1 MTEPIKLVFGKHLPD
16 QPALNNPGTPF
27 LRNVVPANGFF
38 RPFGDLNPYSNN
50 LDARAQGAISGRDTT
65 GNVFSFAGNATK
77 LYKLTD
83 QTFTDVSGI
92 SAPYA
97 TPAGG
102 AWEFILW
109 SDDQLIAING
119 VDAPQVKDP
128 QDGSAFIDLTGSPP
142 AARHGAVVR
151 SFVFLG
157 NWAGNENKVAWS
169 AIDNS
174 GEWNTDGT
182 NQSDQ
187 QFLPSGG
194 SIMRI
199 LGGEVALVFTQSA
212 IHRFTYVGSPVIF
225 QRDEIG
231 PGVGL
236 IAPGAAAQFG
246 NLVFFIGQ
254 NSFYRMDLNGVPTP
268 IGESRWNKTF
278 FSEFDENN
286 ADKVT
291 SAIDPINTIWL
302 VAYPT
307 TASATG
313 LPDRIF
319 LYNWATDDCSFID
332 IDTEII
338 LSAFLPG
345 TPLEALG
352 NNLDALAFS
361 LDSRV
366 WQGGSLVL
374 GGFDRTHML
383 GFFSGA
389 PLEAEIETAE
399 RDNQGRRLFVGGAR
413 PFVDAADVEIA
424 IKTRERQSDPAVL
437 GAYAAG
443 AGSAWGFI
451 MKWLLPRELKALT
464 LQIQHLNE
472 QIAEMKPEIE
482 EYRRLKQRAL
492 EKELKEKNLLT
503 DRGT

>member
-1 MTEPIKLVFGKHLPD
+1 MTEPIKLAFGKHLPD

-38 RPFGDLNPYSNN
+38 RPFADLVSYSDN
-50 LDARAQGAISGRDTT
+50 LSARAQGAISGRDTT
-65 GNVFSFAGNATK
+65 GNVYSFAGDATK
-77 LYKLTD
+77 LWKLTG
-83 QTFTDVSGI
+83 QTFTDVSKTMTT
-92 SAPYA
+92 YA
-97 TPAGG
+97 TPADG

-109 SDDQLIAING
+109 SDNQLIAING
-119 VDAPQVKDP
+119 IDAPQVKDP
-128 QDGSAFIDLTGSPP
+128 QDGTLFVDLVGAPP

-169 AIDNS
+169 GIDDS
-174 GEWNTDGT
+174 TVWETDGT
-182 NQSDQ
+182 DQSDQ

-194 SIMRI
+194 PIMRI
-199 LGGEVALVFTQSA
+199 IGGEVALVFTQSA

-236 IAPGAAAQFG
+236 IAPGAVAQFG

-254 NSFYRMDLNGVPTP
+254 NSFYRMDLTGVPSP

-307 TASATG
+307 TASAGG
-313 LPDRIF
+313 LPNRMF

-338 LSAFLPG
+338 LSAFSPG
-345 TPLEALG
+345 TALDDLDSVT
-352 NNLDALAFS
+352 NLNLDTLTFS

-366 WQGGSLVL
+366 WQGGALVL
-374 GGFDRTHML
+374 AGFDRTHRL

-399 RDNQGRRLFVGGAR
+399 RENAGQRLFVGAVR
-413 PFVDAADVEIA
+413 PFVDAGDARVA
-424 IKTRERQSDPAVL
+424 IKTREQQSHVAI
-437 GAYAAG
+437 AG
-443 AGSAWGFI
+443 PFTAIGPDGQCPQHISGRYVRARLKIPAGSPWS
-451 MKWLLPRELKALT
+451 KAQGVEA
-464 LQIQHLNE
+464 QIE
-472 QIAEMKPEIE
+472 ADGEI
-482 EYRRLKQRAL
+482 
-492 EKELKEKNLLT
+492 
-503 DRGT
+503 